1 MEQYPSDNFIPQR
14 EPNEVTLEYVAEP
27 KPYVAYYVQDRPL
40 PGKKPETAAQEPPAK
55 TRRKGHRGLKI
66 FLICLAAVLVLA
78 GGLYAAWWFGLLPD
92 RFYGG
97 DHGDYYDDPDY
108 YYYYGELDESAEP
121 ELPVVSADDGV
132 RLVYADGHGDA
143 LTIQEIY
150 RRVNPSTV
158 TVVTELPRGASV
170 GTGVILT
177 EDGYIV
183 TNAHVIADGQSVLVV
198 LADARQYEAELVG
211 FDSAEDLAV
220 LKAVDAE
227 DLPTAVLGDSD
238 ECWVGDTVY
247 AIGNPLGVELRGTLT
262 QGIISAIDRR
272 VTMDGKAMTMLQ
284 TTAALNNGNSG
295 GPLINEYGQVIGIN
309 TMKMSNSIAD
319 AEAATVEGLGFAVPT
334 GRAVTVIN
342 DILSTGAFHGI
353 PSIGVYVAEE
363 QQPDGTYRPVIDS
376 VTENFGA
383 EAAGLQ
389 RGDVILS
396 ADGTAV
402 YSNYDL
408 LRARRAH
415 IVGETI
421 TLTVQRDGQT
431 LDVEVYLYPVIE
443 E

>member
-1 MEQYPSDNFIPQR
+1 MQDENR
-14 EPNEVTLEYVAEP
+14 EKLTEEPREVVQWYVRPEGRE
-27 KPYVAYYVQDRPL
+27 VVDYYVQPRPMPAGAAPPPPP
-40 PGKKPETAAQEPPAK
+40 PGK
-55 TRRKGHRGLKI
+55 RSRKGLWI
-66 FLICLAAVLVLA
+66 FLIAMGVLMLAVAAGVIWSLTQGSGETPPLDGDGDGDSDASSIVNIFKTEKTTIPRVKGEAGVSLVCEEA
-78 GGLYAAWWFGLLPD
+78 GG
-92 RFYGG
+92 
-97 DHGDYYDDPDY
+97 
-108 YYYYGELDESAEP
+108 EK
-121 ELPVVSADDGV
+121 
-132 RLVYADGHGDA
+132 
-143 LTIQEIY
+143 LTIQDVY
-150 RRVNPSTV
+150 AKVNPATV
-158 TVVTELPRGASV
+158 LVVADQGENASV
-170 GTGVILT
+170 GTGIIMT
-177 EDGYIV
+177 SDGYIV
-183 TNAHVIADGQSVLVV
+183 TNAHVISGGRSCWIALDTGYTY
-198 LADARQYEAELVG
+198 DAELVG
-211 FDSAEDLAV
+211 YDEDQDLAV

-227 DLPTAVLGDSD
+227 DLPTAEFGDSD
-238 ECWVGDTVY
+238 QCRVGDTVY

-309 TMKMSNSIAD
+309 TMKMSNNIAD

-342 DILSTGAFHGI
+342 DILATGAFHGI

-431 LDVEVYLYPVIE
+431 LDVEVYLYPVVE

>member
-1 MEQYPSDNFIPQR
+1 MQEENREKRIEEPQEVVSWYVRPNDR
-14 EPNEVTLEYVAEP
+14 EVVDC
-27 KPYVAYYVQDRPL
+27 YVQPRPM
-40 PGKKPETAAQEPPAK
+40 PAGAAPVQPPAAPKKAGKK
-55 TRRKGHRGLKI
+55 GLRI
-66 FLICLAAVLVLA
+66 FLIAVGVLLTVIVAAIVVSSLTD
-78 GGLYAAWWFGLLPD
+78 GETPSIRGDGSTD
-92 RFYGG
+92 GEGG
-97 DHGDYYDDPDY
+97 DASSIVDIFRTEKTAIPRMQ
-108 YYYYGELDESAEP
+108 GEAD
-121 ELPVVSADDGV
+121 VSMTCTAPSGEKLSIQD
-132 RLVYADGHGDA
+132 VYAK
-143 LTIQEIY
+143 
-150 RRVNPSTV
+150 VNPSTV
-158 TVVTELPRGASV
+158 LVVAERGDKASI

-183 TNAHVIADGQSVLVV
+183 TNAHVIADGQSVLVA

-342 DILSTGAFHGI
+342 DILATGAFHGI

-431 LDVEVYLYPVIE
+431 LDVEVYLYPVVE